1 MSYTVLI
8 AEDNQLAV
16 ESLRCTSPWS
26 ALGLHLVGV
35 ADNGQKGCE
44 MIQQFRPD
52 IVLADIHMPEMDGL
66 SMMEVMQE
74 ELSDSRVIFI
84 TAHDKIEYASRAIKL
99 SAFDFILKPLDNEE
113 LCKSLTRAVESL
125 RKDRNAMAE
134 SDRKNAALRRFRL
147 MSAVTGSTQTKSD
160 DVFLGFARSLPQCY
174 FLIAGE
180 SAGGITGPTLQRLDF
195 LDFPQGVEVVSAVLD
210 GDLILYCG
218 LEEKAP
224 NWQILARNIADIMVQ
239 NLLNLT
245 VAVSDLHSG
254 SGELRTAYDEVRQ
267 TLLRHNIYG
276 RHTSVDFYGNQSMNS
291 AKLTRIVDLEQT
303 GAKLAQKIGTISAD
317 EIWEAVMEKSNG
329 KLRLVRI
336 ILMFFCTQA
345 MQEKMNSSQW
355 TDSVDMA
362 VYDITKLETLE
373 DAREWL
379 DRFFEE
385 LQKINVPANSS
396 LVRSVLDYVREHVT
410 EGLVLENVAA
420 MFYVSPNHLST
431 LIRKETG
438 ITYRQHVINA
448 KIAVAKQMLDDTRM
462 RVEDI
467 AYAIGYENYISF
479 YNVFRKME
487 GISPTEYRFSKTG
500 D

>member
-1 MSYTVLI
+1 MNYTVLI
-8 AEDNQLAV
+8 VEDNQIAA
-16 ESLRCTSPWS
+16 ESLRCTIPWDD
-26 ALGLHLVGV
+26 LGLRLVAV
-35 ADNGQKGCE
+35 ADNGHQGCE
-44 MIQQFRPD
+44 MIRQHHPN

-66 SMMEVMQE
+66 AMMEAMRE
-74 ELSDSRVIFI
+74 ELADSRVIFI

-99 SAFDFILKPLDNEE
+99 SAFDFILKPLDNDE

-125 RKDRNAMAE
+125 NKDRNAMAE

-147 MSAVTGSTQTKSD
+147 MNAVSGNVQTKSD
-160 DVFLGFARSLPQCY
+160 DVFLGFASRMPKCY

-210 GDLILYCG
+210 GDLLLYCG
-218 LEEKAP
+218 LAEEDP
-224 NWQILARNIADIMVQ
+224 SWQIVARNIADIMVQ

-245 VAVSDLHSG
+245 VAISDLHTG
-254 SGELRTAYDEVRQ
+254 PGELRLAYDEVRQ

-303 GAKLAQKIGTISAD
+303 SSKLAQKIGTTSS
-317 EIWEAVMEKSNG
+317 EQVWEAIMEKSNG

-336 ILMFFCTQA
+336 MLMFFCTKA

-373 DAREWL
+373 DARAWL

-385 LQKINVPANSS
+385 LQKINVPVNSS

-448 KIAVAKQMLDDTRM
+448 KVAVAKQMLDDTRM

-487 GISPTEYRFSKTG
+487 GVSPTEYRFSKNG
-500 D
+500 E